1 MKTRVLSA
9 VLMVAIFIPF
19 LLIGGLPFNIF
30 MAVVSAFGLHEL
42 IKVRETRKK
51 FPQVLK
57 IFAYIL
63 VMILCFTETNVI
75 EFSYNMDYR
84 FLAFIVF
91 LFTSPMVFINDT
103 KKYNL
108 NDALFLVS
116 LVVFIGLSFK
126 LIVITRNFD
135 ITYIIYLL
143 LITTITDTF
152 ALISGMLVGN
162 HKLCPKI
169 SPKKTV
175 EGLIG
180 GVLMGTF
187 VATSFYFTVINSS
200 ISLVFLIF
208 ITALL
213 CVVGQ
218 LGDLVFSSIKR
229 YYDIKDFS
237 NLIPGHGGILDRFD
251 SLVYVTLAFIIL
263 YGFI

>member
-1 MKTRVLSA
+1 MHKKA
-9 VLMVAIFIPF
+9 
-19 LLIGGLPFNIF
+19 IF
-30 MAVVSAFGLHEL
+30 MAFLSAYALHEV

-51 FPQVLK
+51 FPLVLK
-57 IFAYIL
+57 IIAYIL
-63 VMILCFTETNVI
+63 VMILCFTDLNTI
-75 EFSYNMDYR
+75 EFQYNLDYR
-84 FLAFIVF
+84 FLAGIVF
-91 LFTSPMVFINDT
+91 LFTSPMGFINDT

-187 VATSFYFTVINSS
+187 VATSFYFTVIS
-200 ISLVFLIF
+200 ILNFYYCIIMCSWTIRRFSILI
-208 ITALL
+208 
-213 CVVGQ
+213 
-218 LGDLVFSSIKR
+218 
-229 YYDIKDFS
+229 
-237 NLIPGHGGILDRFD
+237 N
-251 SLVYVTLAFIIL
+251 
-263 YGFI
+263 

>member
-1 MKTRVLSA
+1 MKKRVLSA
-9 VLMVAIFIPF
+9 AIMVAIFIPF
-19 LLIGGLPFNIF
+19 LIIGDVPFKIF
-30 MAVVSAFGLHEL
+30 MSIVAAFGLHEL

-51 FPQVLK
+51 FPTVLK

-63 VMILCFTETNVI
+63 VLALCLTDFNGI
-75 EFSYNMDYR
+75 EFQYKVDYR
-84 FLAFIVF
+84 FLSLLVF

-116 LVVFIGLSFK
+116 LILFIGLGFK
-126 LIVITRNFD
+126 LVVLARNFD
-135 ITYIIYLL
+135 INY
-143 LITTITDTF
+143 
-152 ALISGMLVGN
+152 ISGMLVGK

-169 SPKKTV
+169 SPKKTI

-208 ITALL
+208 VTALL
-213 CVVGQ
+213 CLVGQ

-229 YYDIKDFS
+229 YYDVKDFS

-251 SLVYVTLAFIIL
+251 SLIFVTLAFIML

>member
-1 MKTRVLSA
+1 MKKRVLSA
-9 VLMVAIFIPF
+9 ALMVAIFIPF
-19 LLIGGLPFNIF
+19 LIIGEVPFAIF
-30 MAVVSAFGLHEL
+30 MSIVAVMGLHEM
-42 IKVRETRKK
+42 IKVRETRKE
-51 FPQVLK
+51 FPNILK

-63 VMILCFTETNVI
+63 VLALCLTDFNGI
-75 EFSYNMDYR
+75 EFQYKVDYR
-84 FLAFIVF
+84 FLSLLVF

-116 LVVFIGLSFK
+116 LILFIGLGFK
-126 LIVITRNFD
+126 LVVIARNFD
-135 ITYIIYLL
+135 INYIIYLF
-143 LITTITDTF
+143 LITIITDTF
-152 ALISGMLVGN
+152 ALISGMLVGK

-187 VATSFYFTVINSS
+187 VATSFYFTVINSG

-208 ITALL
+208 VTALL
-213 CVVGQ
+213 CLVGQ

-229 YYDIKDFS
+229 YYDVKDFS

-251 SLVYVTLAFIIL
+251 SLIFVTLAFIML

>member
-1 MKTRVLSA
+1 MKKRVLSA
-9 VLMVAIFIPF
+9 AIMVAIFVPF
-19 LLIGGLPFNIF
+19 LLIGEVPFAIF
-30 MAVVSAFGLHEL
+30 MSIVAVMGLHEM
-42 IKVRETRKK
+42 IKVRETRKE
-51 FPQVLK
+51 FPNILK

-63 VMILCFTETNVI
+63 VLALCLTDFNGIV
-75 EFSYNMDYR
+75 FQYKVDYR
-84 FLAFIVF
+84 FLALMVF

-116 LVVFIGLSFK
+116 LVLFIGLSFK
-126 LIVITRNFD
+126 LVVIARNFD
-135 ITYIIYLL
+135 INYIIYLF
-143 LITTITDTF
+143 LITIITDTF
-152 ALISGMLVGN
+152 ALISGMLVGK

-169 SPKKTV
+169 SPKKTI

-187 VATSFYFTVINSS
+187 VATSFYFTVINSG

-208 ITALL
+208 VTALL
-213 CVVGQ
+213 CLVGQ

-229 YYDIKDFS
+229 YYDVKDFS

-251 SLVYVTLAFIIL
+251 SLIFVTLAFIIL

>member
-1 MKTRVLSA
+1 MSYLGYSS
-9 VLMVAIFIPF
+9 
-19 LLIGGLPFNIF
+19 GL
-30 MAVVSAFGLHEL
+30 
-42 IKVRETRKK
+42 
-51 FPQVLK
+51 
-57 IFAYIL
+57 Y
-63 VMILCFTETNVI
+63 
-75 EFSYNMDYR
+75 
-84 FLAFIVF
+84 
-91 LFTSPMVFINDT
+91 
-103 KKYNL
+103 
-108 NDALFLVS
+108 FLVS

-200 ISLVFLIF
+200 VSLVFLIF

-251 SLVYVTLAFIIL
+251 SLVYVTLAFILL